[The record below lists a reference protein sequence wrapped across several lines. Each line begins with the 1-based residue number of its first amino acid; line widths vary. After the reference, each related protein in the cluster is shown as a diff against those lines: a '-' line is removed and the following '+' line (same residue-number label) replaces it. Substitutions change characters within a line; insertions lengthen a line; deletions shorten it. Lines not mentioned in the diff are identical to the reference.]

1 MFRHRFRL
9 YCIGAISNLAQ
20 AQNGNGTTQLDKSA
34 RKAQL
39 DKSARKAPD
48 GLRRDSTAQRPDV
61 CCCGDLTEISPVA

>member
-1 MFRHRFRL
+1 L
-9 YCIGAISNLAQ
+9 YRYHINLAQ
-20 AQNGNGTTQLDKSA
+20 AQNGNGTT
-34 RKAQL
+34 QL